1 MKYINWTVAAEQA
14 GARLRQVLRQGYGL
28 SRRQLVRLK
37 QNPWA
42 VLVNGMPALLIS
54 RLQAGDRVQVKLEE
68 HLEPL
73 PPEPIPL
80 DIIYEDEVLVVVNKP
95 AGMVSH
101 PTKGY
106 KGGTL
111 ANALSWHWQQ
121 RGERL
126 PARLVTRLDKD
137 TSGLVLAAKSAW
149 SHYQLSQG
157 GINKI
162 YYAITRGIPH
172 PLIGEIAL
180 PIGRSLDNTGLRG
193 VNPAG
198 KPALTRYWTEAAGES
213 FALVRLQPVTGRTH
227 QLRIHMAS
235 IGCPLVDDYMY
246 GVEKG
251 IVGRTALHA
260 YSLQF
265 VHPSTGD
272 RLCFTSDLPGDMAAA
287 VCGRVEGT
295 GLLPDRDN

>member
-1 MKYINWTVAAEQA
+1 MEIKWTVLPKQERQS
-14 GARLRQVLRQGYGL
+14 LQQVLRQQYGL
-28 SRRQLVRLK
+28 SRRQLIRLK
-37 QNPWA
+37 QLPEA
-42 VLVNGMPALLIS
+42 VMINDMPARLLQ
-54 RLQAGDRVQVKLEE
+54 RLMPGDRVEVTLFE
-68 HLEPL
+68 HLAQL

-80 DIIYEDEVLVVVNKP
+80 EVIYEDDFLIVINKP
-95 AGMVSH
+95 AGLVSH

-106 KGGTL
+106 PGGTL

-121 RGERL
+121 RGQQL

-246 GVEKG
+246 GVEEG